1 MIGAAVERALRE
13 VVDVQHKQTQRHNA
27 ELKKTLKTLKQDS
40 EAVQARIQSL
50 YDTITHAQDNVQFQA
65 GIQALYGNT

>member
-1 MIGAAVERALRE
+1 MRE